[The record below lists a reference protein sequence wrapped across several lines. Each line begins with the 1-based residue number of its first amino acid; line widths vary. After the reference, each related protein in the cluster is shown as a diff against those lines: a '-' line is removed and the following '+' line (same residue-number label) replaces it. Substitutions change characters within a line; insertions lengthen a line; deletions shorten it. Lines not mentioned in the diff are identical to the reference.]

1 MRLSVRSSTAL
12 SRNCNT
18 SWIENPHHAKI
29 FYHVLSTLMNL
40 LSHKNHI
47 TSDRISRSAILG
59 NHTCRIFLSHW
70 TPSGLE
76 LCEPQ
81 CIKQLMEDRRRR
93 GNNIV
98 RENTLV
104 CATVP
109 AHHRCETTIY
119 DFSTCFSSGGSGSG
133 GFVIIQLRASR
144 L

>member
-1 MRLSVRSSTAL
+1 MRLSVRSSIAL

-18 SWIENPHHAKI
+18 SWIESHNHAAI
-29 FYHVLSTLMNL
+29 FHHVLSILMNL

-47 TSDRISRSAILG
+47 TSDRISRLAILG
-59 NHTCRIFLSHW
+59 NHTCRIFLSPW

-76 LCEPQ
+76 LCESQ
-81 CIKQLMEDRRRR
+81 SIKQLMENRRRR

-109 AHHRCETTIY
+109 AHHRCEMTIY

-133 GFVIIQLRASR
+133 GFGIVQFRASR